1 MFKGLKFSPLLVA
14 VIVAVVLLV
23 YLYIPQETIQNERR
37 RTATPVVL
45 HEVQETEFEVIV
57 EALGTAKANE
67 SVLLTAQHT
76 DIVQSI
82 EFDDGENVKQGQL
95 LLKLNDREE
104 IARLNELDIN
114 LQEAKRQLKRITNLA
129 KESAASEQLLD
140 EQQAKVK
147 AIKAQMEVAKAQLAE
162 LELRAPFAGKLGI
175 RQVSLGSLVRPGD
188 LITTLDDLHVVKVDF
203 NIAESHLPSV
213 SYGQL
218 VRASSIAYPGE
229 QFVGKITSIDS
240 RVNPITRSIQIRAT
254 LDNQD
259 GKLRPGMLMQIDL
272 QKQMLSTLVLPEAA
286 LLPIEDKQ
294 YVYVVVDGK
303 ASFTEVVVGR
313 RKPGIAQIVSGLQ
326 AGDQVVIEGAL
337 KLRDGSAVK
346 VLNTANSE
354 G

>member
-1 MFKGLKFSPLLVA
+1 MSKGLKFSPLLIA
-14 VIVAVVLLV
+14 VIVAVGLLV
-23 YLYIPQETIQNERR
+23 YLYVPKENIQNERR
-37 RTATPVVL
+37 GSTTPVVL
-45 HEVQETEFEVIV
+45 HQVQEAEFEVVV

-82 EFDDGENVKQGQL
+82 EFDDGENVKKGQL

-203 NIAESHLPSV
+203 NIAESHLPGV

-272 QKQMLSTLVLPEAA
+272 QKQMLNTLILPEAA

-294 YVYVVVDGK
+294 YVYVVVDDK

-326 AGDQVVIEGAL
+326 VGDQVVIEGAL